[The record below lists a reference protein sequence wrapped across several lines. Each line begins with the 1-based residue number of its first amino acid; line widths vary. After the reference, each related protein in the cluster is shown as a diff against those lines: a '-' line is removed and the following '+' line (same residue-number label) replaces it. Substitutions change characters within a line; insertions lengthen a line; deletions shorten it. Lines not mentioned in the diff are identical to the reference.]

1 MGIHYSGHPVVL
13 EGFSDSNWI
22 SDSDDMKA
30 TSGYIFTLA
39 GGAVSWKSSKQTI
52 LTRSTM
58 EAELVALDSAAVEA
72 EWIRE
77 LLSDLPVLEKPIP
90 AVLTYCDN
98 QTVLVKAKS
107 RKDNMKSSKHIK
119 RRLKSVRHARETGVI
134 TVEYIQSERNLADPF
149 TKGLAR
155 KAILAASKGM
165 GLIPV

>member
-1 MGIHYSGHPVVL
+1 
-13 EGFSDSNWI
+13 
-22 SDSDDMKA
+22 
-30 TSGYIFTLA
+30 
-39 GGAVSWKSSKQTI
+39 
-52 LTRSTM
+52 M
-58 EAELVALDSAAVEA
+58 EAELVALDSAVVEA

-90 AVLTYCDN
+90 AILTYCDN

-119 RRLKSVRHARETGVI
+119 RRLKSIRHTRETGLI
-134 TVEYIQSERNLADPF
+134 SVEYIQSERNLVDPF

-155 KAILAASKGM
+155 KTIQAASQGM